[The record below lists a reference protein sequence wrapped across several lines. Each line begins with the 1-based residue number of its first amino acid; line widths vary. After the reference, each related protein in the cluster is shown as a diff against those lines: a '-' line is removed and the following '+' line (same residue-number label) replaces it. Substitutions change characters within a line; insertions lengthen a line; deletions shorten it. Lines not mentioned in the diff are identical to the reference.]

1 MSAIN
6 ATSHDTLP
14 VNIVHGTH
22 NDLVLFLVL
31 NMWTSHFGLP
41 LLVGVVLF
49 SKTVKRHPTFVNLC
63 VVFIIAGMLYAGR
76 ITGPEPSPILCLLQ
90 ASLVYG
96 TTSLTS
102 TAALMLVLQMFFT
115 IRAAYNGEEYY
126 KVDHFFRTWILLSA
140 PYVAYFVAV
149 VATATVRDLPCTRP
163 HPNVPPMLGWSHGSI
178 PCLAKQ
184 ALSLLFCRKSSIVG
198 TPLFIR
204 RKTHLEFDRTD
215 TLTIYSAIILF
226 ATFVMMVWTMVL
238 LYKRLLSMKALPV
251 HLRSNARKL
260 DLSFP
265 LRILTFGFY
274 IIIAMSLS
282 LLSVTSPSTQAPD
295 IVIASAPTFVILI
308 FGSQRDVVNALCF
321 WKCTPQQVPEAPT
334 SVALQ
339 QVVDAKGEPTFNGA
353 I

>member
-63 VVFIIAGMLYAGR
+63 VVFIIAGISSCLLLYAGR

-149 VATATVRDLPCTRP
+149 VATATVGAMDPSRVSRNRRFLYCSVE
-163 HPNVPPMLGWSHGSI
+163 N
-178 PCLAKQ
+178 LA
-184 ALSLLFCRKSSIVG
+184 L
-198 TPLFIR
+198 
-204 RKTHLEFDRTD
+204 TD

-226 ATFVMMVWTMVL
+226 ATFVMMVWIMVL
-238 LYKRLLSMKALPV
+238 LYKRLQSMKALPV

-274 IIIAMSLS
+274 IVIAMSLS
-282 LLSVTSPSTQAPD
+282 LLSVTSPSTPAPD

-308 FGSQRDVVNALCF
+308 FGSQRDVVNVLCF
-321 WKCTPQQVPEAPT
+321 WKRTPQQVPEAPT